1 VQKKTRS
8 LLDELDTFV
17 TKRDNNSLIES
28 RANNV
33 IKSAINLLEHIRQNY
48 DADTAA
54 NLEKRL
60 LNSIRTGEPEKFTRG
75 IRRVRR
81 ED

>member
-8 LLDELDTFV
+8 LLDELDIFV
-17 TKRDNNSLIES
+17 SKKDNNSLIEN

-48 DADTAA
+48 DAETAA

-75 IRRVRR
+75 IRRARR

>member
-1 VQKKTRS
+1 MQKKTRS

-48 DADTAA
+48 DAETAA

>member
-1 VQKKTRS
+1 MQKKTRS
-8 LLDELDTFV
+8 LLDELDIFV
-17 TKRDNNSLIES
+17 SKKDNNSLIEN

-48 DADTAA
+48 DAETAA
-54 NLEKRL
+54 NLERRL

>member
-48 DADTAA
+48 DAETAA

>member
-1 VQKKTRS
+1 MQKKTRS

-17 TKRDNNSLIES
+17 TKRDSNSLIET

-33 IKSAINLLEHIRQNY
+33 IRSAINLLEHIKTTY

-60 LNSIRTGEPEKFTRG
+60 LNSIRTGEPDKFTRG

>member
-8 LLDELDTFV
+8 LLDELDIFV
-17 TKRDNNSLIES
+17 SKKDNNILIEN

-75 IRRVRR
+75 IRRVKR

>member
-8 LLDELDTFV
+8 LLDELDIFV
-17 TKRDNNSLIES
+17 SKRDNNSLIEN

-75 IRRVRR
+75 IRRARN
-81 ED
+81 ES

>member
-1 VQKKTRS
+1 MQKKTRS
-8 LLDELDTFV
+8 LLDELDIFV
-17 TKRDNNSLIES
+17 SKRDNNSLIEN

-48 DADTAA
+48 DAETAA

>member
-8 LLDELDTFV
+8 LLDELDIFV
-17 TKRDNNSLIES
+17 SQRDNNVLIEN
-28 RANNV
+28 RAHNV
-33 IKSAINLLEHIRQNY
+33 ILSAINLLQHIKETY
-48 DADTAA
+48 DSETAA

-75 IRRVRR
+75 IRRAKR
-81 ED
+81 EG

>member
-1 VQKKTRS
+1 MQKKTRS

-17 TKRDNNSLIES
+17 TKRDSNSLIET

-33 IKSAINLLEHIRQNY
+33 IRSAINLLEHIRTTY

-60 LNSIRTGEPEKFTRG
+60 LNSIRTGEPDKFTRG

>member
-8 LLDELDTFV
+8 LLDELDIFV
-17 TKRDNNSLIES
+17 SKKDNNTLIEN

>member
-1 VQKKTRS
+1 MQKKTRS

>member
-8 LLDELDTFV
+8 LLDELDIFV
-17 TKRDNNSLIES
+17 SKRDSNSLVEN

-33 IKSAINLLEHIRQNY
+33 IKSAINLLQHIRENY
-48 DADTAA
+48 DAETAA

-75 IRRVRR
+75 IRRVKR
-81 ED
+81 EN

>member
-8 LLDELDTFV
+8 LLDELDIFV
-17 TKRDNNSLIES
+17 SKKDNNTLIEN

-75 IRRVRR
+75 IRRVKR

>member
-8 LLDELDTFV
+8 LLDELDIFV
-17 TKRDNNSLIES
+17 SKRDNNSLIEN

>member
-1 VQKKTRS
+1 MQKKTRS
-8 LLDELDTFV
+8 LLDELDIFV
-17 TKRDNNSLIES
+17 SKRDNNSLVEN

-33 IKSAINLLEHIRQNY
+33 INSAINLLQHIRENY
-48 DADTAA
+48 DAETAA

-75 IRRVRR
+75 IRRVKR
-81 ED
+81 EN

>member
-8 LLDELDTFV
+8 LLDELDIFV
-17 TKRDNNSLIES
+17 SKKDNNTLIEN

-48 DADTAA
+48 DTETAA

>member
-1 VQKKTRS
+1 MQKKTRS
-8 LLDELDTFV
+8 LLDELDIFV
-17 TKRDNNSLIES
+17 SKKDNNTLIEN

-75 IRRVRR
+75 IRRARN
-81 ED
+81 ES

>member
-1 VQKKTRS
+1 MQKKTRS
-8 LLDELDTFV
+8 LLDELDIFV
-17 TKRDNNSLIES
+17 SKRDSNSLVEN

-33 IKSAINLLEHIRQNY
+33 IKSAINLLQHIRENY
-48 DADTAA
+48 DPETAA

-75 IRRVRR
+75 IRRVKR
-81 ED
+81 EN

>member
-8 LLDELDTFV
+8 LLDELDIFV
-17 TKRDNNSLIES
+17 SKKDNNTLIEN

-75 IRRVRR
+75 IRRARN
-81 ED
+81 ES

>member
-8 LLDELDTFV
+8 LLDELDIFV
-17 TKRDNNSLIES
+17 SKRDNNSLVEN

-33 IKSAINLLEHIRQNY
+33 INSAINLLQHIRENY
-48 DADTAA
+48 DAETAA

-75 IRRVRR
+75 IRRVKR
-81 ED
+81 EN

>member
-1 VQKKTRS
+1 MQKKTRS
-8 LLDELDTFV
+8 LLDELDIFV
-17 TKRDNNSLIES
+17 SKRDNNSLIEN

-48 DADTAA
+48 DAETAA
-54 NLEKRL
+54 NLERRL

>member
-1 VQKKTRS
+1 MQKKTRS
-8 LLDELDTFV
+8 LLDELDIFV
-17 TKRDNNSLIES
+17 SKRDNNSLIEN

>member
-1 VQKKTRS
+1 MQKKTRS
-8 LLDELDTFV
+8 LLDELDIFV
-17 TKRDNNSLIES
+17 SKKDNNTLIEN

-75 IRRVRR
+75 IRRVKR

>member
-1 VQKKTRS
+1 MQKKTRS
-8 LLDELDTFV
+8 LLDELDIFV
-17 TKRDNNSLIES
+17 SKKDNNTLIEN

-75 IRRVRR
+75 IRRARN
-81 ED
+81 EN

>member
-1 VQKKTRS
+1 V
-8 LLDELDTFV
+8 E
-17 TKRDNNSLIES
+17 N

-33 IKSAINLLEHIRQNY
+33 IKSAINLLQHIRENY
-48 DADTAA
+48 DAETAA

-75 IRRVRR
+75 IRRVKR
-81 ED
+81 EN

>member
-8 LLDELDTFV
+8 LLDELDIFV
-17 TKRDNNSLIES
+17 SKKDNNTLIEN

-75 IRRVRR
+75 IRRARN
-81 ED
+81 EN

>member
-1 VQKKTRS
+1 MQKKTRS

-17 TKRDNNSLIES
+17 TKRDNNSLIEN
-28 RANNV
+28 RANHV

-48 DADTAA
+48 DGDTAA

-60 LNSIRTGEPEKFTRG
+60 LNSIRSGEPEKFTRG
-75 IRRVRR
+75 IRRVKR

>member
-1 VQKKTRS
+1 MQKKTRS

-17 TKRDNNSLIES
+17 TKRDNNSLIEN

-48 DADTAA
+48 DAETAA

-75 IRRVRR
+75 IRRVKR

>member
-8 LLDELDTFV
+8 LLDELDIFV
-17 TKRDNNSLIES
+17 SKKDNNTLIEN

-60 LNSIRTGEPEKFTRG
+60 LNSIRTGEPEKLLEVLG
-75 IRRVRR
+75 
-81 ED
+81 E

>member
-1 VQKKTRS
+1 MQKKTRS
-8 LLDELDTFV
+8 LLDELDIFV
-17 TKRDNNSLIES
+17 SKRDSNSLVEN

-33 IKSAINLLEHIRQNY
+33 IKSAINLLQHIRENY
-48 DADTAA
+48 DAETAA

-75 IRRVRR
+75 IRRVKR
-81 ED
+81 EN

>member
-1 VQKKTRS
+1 MQKKTRS

-33 IKSAINLLEHIRQNY
+33 IKSAINLLEHIRQYY
-48 DADTAA
+48 DAETAA

>member
-1 VQKKTRS
+1 MQKKTRS
-8 LLDELDTFV
+8 LLDELDIFV
-17 TKRDNNSLIES
+17 SKRDNNSLIEN

-75 IRRVRR
+75 IRRARN
-81 ED
+81 ES

>member
-1 VQKKTRS
+1 MQKKTRS
-8 LLDELDTFV
+8 LLDELDIFV
-17 TKRDNNSLIES
+17 SKKDNNTLIEN

>member
-1 VQKKTRS
+1 VQKKTRR
-8 LLDELDTFV
+8 LLDELDIFV
-17 TKRDNNSLIES
+17 SKRDNNSLIEN

>member
-1 VQKKTRS
+1 MQKKTRS
-8 LLDELDTFV
+8 LLDELDIFV
-17 TKRDNNSLIES
+17 SKKDNNILIEN

-75 IRRVRR
+75 IRRVKR

>member
-1 VQKKTRS
+1 MQKKTRS
-8 LLDELDTFV
+8 LLDELDIFV
-17 TKRDNNSLIES
+17 SKRDNNSLVEN

-33 IKSAINLLEHIRQNY
+33 IKSAINLLQHIRENY
-48 DADTAA
+48 DAETAA

-75 IRRVRR
+75 IRRVKR
-81 ED
+81 EN

>member
-1 VQKKTRS
+1 MQKKTRS
-8 LLDELDTFV
+8 LLDELDIFV
-17 TKRDNNSLIES
+17 SKKYNNTLIEN

>member
-1 VQKKTRS
+1 MQKKTRS

-17 TKRDNNSLIES
+17 TKRDNNSLIEN
-28 RANNV
+28 RANHV

-48 DADTAA
+48 DSDTAA

-60 LNSIRTGEPEKFTRG
+60 LNSIRSGEPEKFTRG
-75 IRRVRR
+75 IRRVKR